1 MRNNSSSATA
11 FSKAVVGLTGRLV
24 DVKAHELA
32 TLLWAFVYFYCLLC
46 SYYIIRPIRDAMG
59 ISTGIESL
67 QNLYVVTIIVMLALV
82 PFFGW
87 LTSRWP
93 RRKFLP
99 FIYLFFITNF
109 LIFYVLFRL
118 LPGTDLVAQSFYL
131 WVNEIGRATCRE
143 RVYGSV

>member
-1 MRNNSSSATA
+1 MRSRDNIVFDPLKKRRHVIAE
-11 FSKAVVGLTGRLV
+11 G
-24 DVKAHELA
+24 HELA
-32 TLLWAFVYFYCLLC
+32 TLMWAFVYFYCLLC

-67 QNLYVVTIIVMLALV
+67 QSLYVVTIIVMLALV

-109 LIFYVLFRL
+109 LIFAWLACVCTGFNRITILFL
-118 LPGTDLVAQSFYL
+118 KFGLIFISVIFFFLSLGQ
-131 WVNEIGRATCRE
+131 IGINLF
-143 RVYGSV
+143 